1 MAEPATPVLEA
12 RQIRKTFGTLVALED
27 ASVSV
32 GRGEIVGLIGPN
44 GSGKS
49 TLLHVISGRTPT
61 TSGTVLLG
69 GRDVT
74 RVKPAERI
82 RAGLSIKFQ
91 LARVYLDQTV
101 ADNLLL
107 AVQSRAPLLS
117 LMLSRTRAREATTI
131 DGLLEDFHL
140 TGARDL
146 LAGEL
151 SHGEQQWLE
160 IAMAMAVQPTVL
172 LLDEP
177 TAGMSREER
186 MATGE
191 RIRAARERCGV
202 LIVEHDLDFIRGL
215 CDRINVLHQGQ
226 MIADG
231 TPAQIETDP
240 RVQEVFLTRV

>member
-1 MAEPATPVLEA
+1 MADAVLEA
-12 RQIRKTFGTLVALED
+12 RGIRKVFGTLVALESAD
-27 ASVSV
+27 LDV
-32 GRGEIVGLIGPN
+32 GHGEIVGLIGPN

-49 TLLHVISGRTPT
+49 TLLHVISGRTSAT
-61 TSGTVLLG
+61 AGTVVLS

-74 RVKPAERI
+74 HAKPSTRI

-91 LARVYLDQTV
+91 LARVYLDLTV

-107 AVQSRAPLLS
+107 AVQSSAPLLS
-117 LMLSRTRAREATTI
+117 LMLSRTRAQAAGSI
-131 DGLLEDFHL
+131 DRLLEEFHL
-140 TGARDL
+140 GNARDQ
-146 LAGEL
+146 LAREL

-160 IAMAMAVQPTVL
+160 IAMAMAVRPTIL

-186 MATGE
+186 LATGE

-215 CDRINVLHQGQ
+215 CDRISVLHQGRI
-226 MIADG
+226 IANG

-240 RVQEVFLTRV
+240 RVQEVYLTRV